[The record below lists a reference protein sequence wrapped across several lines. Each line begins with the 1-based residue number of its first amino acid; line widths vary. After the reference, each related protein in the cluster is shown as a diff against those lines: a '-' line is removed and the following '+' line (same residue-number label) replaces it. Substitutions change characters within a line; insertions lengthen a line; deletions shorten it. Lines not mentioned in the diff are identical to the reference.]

1 MKRFLAL
8 LTALACTLSPAIAD
22 NPKADA
28 KAVVTSG
35 NARFT
40 VLTPQLIRMEWSA
53 DGQFEDRA
61 TLTFVNRETPVPE
74 FKVRESRSKL
84 TITTPALTLTY
95 LKNGKFSDKNLKAVF
110 TLNGREVVWTPGM
123 ENPQNLLGTTRTLDG
138 ADGSKLK
145 EPMEQGILSRAGWSL
160 IDDSQR
166 HVLTPD
172 GSEWEEWI
180 EARPEGD
187 RQDLYLFAYGHDYKQ
202 ALADYALV
210 AGRAPMPP
218 KYTLGYWWSR
228 YWQYSDNE
236 FVDLVNKLKSMD
248 VPIDVLIVDMDWHE
262 TWGLRKSNS
271 PKDEYG
277 QRIGWTGYTWQK
289 ELFPSP
295 ANFLKWTENE
305 ELKVALNLHPASGIH
320 PYEAV
325 YDDFTK
331 EYGWS
336 EKGKSV
342 PFKIDERKWADAYF
356 KTVLEPMERNGVDFW
371 WLDWQQWKES
381 KYTPGLSNTFWLNHT
396 FFNHAE
402 RQNPGLRPFIYH
414 RWGGLGSH
422 RYPLAFSGDTYA
434 TWPMLA
440 YLPYFTATASNVNYG
455 WWGHDIGGH
464 MFHKTQKATDPELYT
479 RWLQYGVFTPIFKT
493 HSTKDPRIERC
504 IWCFPDHMFL
514 MRDAIRLRYTLA
526 PYIYNAAR
534 ENYDTGVGMCRPMYY
549 DYPES
554 DKAYETPEQFMFG
567 NDILATTITQP
578 VDSITGLAPRTIWF
592 PEGAWFDC
600 ATGSMYEGGRT
611 EELHYTLA
619 ENPHYAKAG
628 SIIPMNPA
636 TVKNLQQPCD
646 TLVLTFIPG
655 GDGQLRH
662 YEDDGMSQQYKT
674 NYAVTTVSKKQEG
687 NTVRVRISPR
697 EGSFAGASDNRSYE
711 LRFPAVFPPKSVK
724 VNGKELAYSRF
735 PKAGEWTY
743 DGYTLAPVIYTGTT
757 ACDAPV
763 EIELAF
769 DDYATAHQADLYGMS
784 GVFKRCLDLTVE
796 FKTEQGAHSEPYLML
811 PEEYLRVSQCP
822 NFILEEP
829 FRIAEFIGAYAKNKA
844 ALFEKTDS
852 MTIIGDNFK
861 QRLKAVIGSV
871 K

>member
-8 LTALACTLSPAIAD
+8 LTALACTLSPAVAD

-74 FKVRESRSKL
+74 FKVRESKSKL

-172 GSEWEEWI
+172 GSEWEEWV

-305 ELKVALNLHPASGIH
+305 ELKVALNLHPSSGIQ

-674 NYAVTTVSKKQEG
+674 NYAVTTVTKKQEG

-697 EGSFAGASDNRSYE
+697 EGSFAGASDSRSYE

>member
-172 GSEWEEWI
+172 GSEWEEWV

-305 ELKVALNLHPASGIH
+305 ELKVALNLHPASGIQ

-342 PFKIDERKWADAYF
+342 PFKIDERKWAEAYF
-356 KTVLEPMERNGVDFW
+356 KTVLEPMERDGVDFW

-554 DKAYETPEQFMFG
+554 DKAYETSEQFMFG

-697 EGSFAGASDNRSYE
+697 EGSFAGASDSRSYE

>member
-1 MKRFLAL
+1 MKRFLVL

-74 FKVRESRSKL
+74 FKVRESKSKL

-110 TLNGREVVWTPGM
+110 TLNGKEVVWTPGM

-172 GSEWEEWI
+172 GSEWEEWV

-305 ELKVALNLHPASGIH
+305 ELKVALNLHPASGIQ

-356 KTVLEPMERNGVDFW
+356 KTVLEPMERDGVDFW

-554 DKAYETPEQFMFG
+554 DKAYETSEQFMFG

-655 GDGQLRH
+655 GDGQLRY

-697 EGSFAGASDNRSYE
+697 EGSFAGASDSRSYE

>member
-1 MKRFLAL
+1 
-8 LTALACTLSPAIAD
+8 
-22 NPKADA
+22 
-28 KAVVTSG
+28 
-35 NARFT
+35 
-40 VLTPQLIRMEWSA
+40 
-53 DGQFEDRA
+53 
-61 TLTFVNRETPVPE
+61 
-74 FKVRESRSKL
+74 
-84 TITTPALTLTY
+84 
-95 LKNGKFSDKNLKAVF
+95 
-110 TLNGREVVWTPGM
+110 
-123 ENPQNLLGTTRTLDG
+123 
-138 ADGSKLK
+138 
-145 EPMEQGILSRAGWSL
+145 
-160 IDDSQR
+160 
-166 HVLTPD
+166 
-172 GSEWEEWI
+172 
-180 EARPEGD
+180 
-187 RQDLYLFAYGHDYKQ
+187 
-202 ALADYALV
+202 
-210 AGRAPMPP
+210 
-218 KYTLGYWWSR
+218 
-228 YWQYSDNE
+228 
-236 FVDLVNKLKSMD
+236 
-248 VPIDVLIVDMDWHE
+248 
-262 TWGLRKSNS
+262 
-271 PKDEYG
+271 
-277 QRIGWTGYTWQK
+277 
-289 ELFPSP
+289 
-295 ANFLKWTENE
+295 
-305 ELKVALNLHPASGIH
+305 
-320 PYEAV
+320 
-325 YDDFTK
+325 
-331 EYGWS
+331 
-336 EKGKSV
+336 
-342 PFKIDERKWADAYF
+342 
-356 KTVLEPMERNGVDFW
+356 
-371 WLDWQQWKES
+371 
-381 KYTPGLSNTFWLNHT
+381 
-396 FFNHAE
+396 
-402 RQNPGLRPFIYH
+402 
-414 RWGGLGSH
+414 
-422 RYPLAFSGDTYA
+422 
-434 TWPMLA
+434 
-440 YLPYFTATASNVNYG
+440 
-455 WWGHDIGGH
+455 
-464 MFHKTQKATDPELYT
+464 
-479 RWLQYGVFTPIFKT
+479 
-493 HSTKDPRIERC
+493 
-504 IWCFPDHMFL
+504 
-514 MRDAIRLRYTLA
+514 
-526 PYIYNAAR
+526 
-534 ENYDTGVGMCRPMYY
+534 
-549 DYPES
+549 
-554 DKAYETPEQFMFG
+554 MFG

-697 EGSFAGASDNRSYE
+697 EGSFGGASDNRSYE

>member
-74 FKVRESRSKL
+74 FKVRESKSKL

-110 TLNGREVVWTPGM
+110 TLNGKEVVWTPGM

-172 GSEWEEWI
+172 GSEWEEWV

-305 ELKVALNLHPASGIH
+305 ELKVALNLHPASGIQ

-342 PFKIDERKWADAYF
+342 PFKIDERKWAEAYF
-356 KTVLEPMERNGVDFW
+356 KTVLEPMERDGVDFW

>member
-1 MKRFLAL
+1 MKRFLVL

-74 FKVRESRSKL
+74 FKVRESKSKL

-110 TLNGREVVWTPGM
+110 TLNGKEVVWTPGM

-172 GSEWEEWI
+172 GSEWEEWV

-305 ELKVALNLHPASGIH
+305 ELKVALNLHPASGIQ

-342 PFKIDERKWADAYF
+342 PFKIDERKWAEAYF
-356 KTVLEPMERNGVDFW
+356 KTVLEPMERDGVDFW

-554 DKAYETPEQFMFG
+554 DKAYETSEQFMFG

-655 GDGQLRH
+655 GDGQLRY

-697 EGSFAGASDNRSYE
+697 EGSFAGASDSRSYE

-724 VNGKELAYSRF
+724 VNGKELAYSHF